1 MNAEVSLMC
10 LAVVIGIVV
19 LLSSKFVRTVC
30 REAITH
36 PRQHCEINVH
46 GNKRISVKRTEQG
59 TGGLKP

>member
-1 MNAEVSLMC
+1 MNVEVLLMC
-10 LAVVIGIVV
+10 LAVVIGVIA

-36 PRQHCEINVH
+36 PRQQCEINVY
-46 GNKRISVKRTEQG
+46 GNKRISVKRNEEG